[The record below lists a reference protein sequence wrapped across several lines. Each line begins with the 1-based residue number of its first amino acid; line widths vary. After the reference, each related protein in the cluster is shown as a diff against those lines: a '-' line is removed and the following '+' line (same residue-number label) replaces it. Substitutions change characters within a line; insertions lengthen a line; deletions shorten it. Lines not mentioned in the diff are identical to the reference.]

1 MRDASCQTPG
11 ARRARQ
17 TFSELLPMSD
27 VDTRCLDAFP
37 EWLKTLPA
45 DVRSLADRLDDTELS
60 EPARRQL
67 AGAVN
72 YLFRSLDLIPDGIE
86 ELGYID
92 DAFVV
97 RVAADLTARSTA
109 LTDGD
114 PISALASDA
123 VLVGECLGPDYA
135 RLEGY
140 VQALSSAP
148 ARGRTPEE
156 IVGEA
161 SVRAALAS
169 DLDGWA
175 GSYESPAFSR
185 DPKTLVKLRSFL
197 HAKLP

>member
-1 MRDASCQTPG
+1 
-11 ARRARQ
+11 
-17 TFSELLPMSD
+17 MSD

-45 DVRSLADRLDDTELS
+45 DVRLLADQLDNVEIP
-60 EPARRQL
+60 EAARRQL

-97 RVAADLTARSTA
+97 RVAADLAARSTSFVE
-109 LTDGD
+109 GD

-123 VLVGECLGPDYA
+123 VLVGEFLGADYA

-148 ARGRTPEE
+148 ARGRTPEQ
-156 IVGEA
+156 IVSEA
-161 SVRAALAS
+161 TVRAALAT
-169 DLDGWA
+169 DLDGWS
-175 GSYESPAFSR
+175 GSYDVPAFSR
-185 DPKTLVKLRSFL
+185 DAKTLVKLRSFL

>member
-1 MRDASCQTPG
+1 
-11 ARRARQ
+11 
-17 TFSELLPMSD
+17 MSD

-45 DVRSLADRLDDTELS
+45 DVRSLADRLDDAALS
-60 EPARRQL
+60 EGARRQL

-86 ELGYID
+86 ELGYVD

-97 RVAADLTARSTA
+97 RVAAGLAARSAA
-109 LTDGD
+109 LQEGD
-114 PISALASDA
+114 PISALASGG
-123 VLVGECLGPDYA
+123 VLVSEFLGPDYP

-140 VQALSSAP
+140 VEALGSAP
-148 ARGRTPEE
+148 ARGRTPQE
-156 IVGEA
+156 IVSDA

-169 DLDGWA
+169 DLDGWS
-175 GSYESPAFSR
+175 GSYEAPAFSR
-185 DPKTLVKLRSFL
+185 DQKTLLKLRSFL

>member
-1 MRDASCQTPG
+1 
-11 ARRARQ
+11 
-17 TFSELLPMSD
+17 MSD

-45 DVRSLADRLDDTELS
+45 DVRALASRLDDDAL
-60 EPARRQL
+60 PDAAKRQL

-86 ELGYID
+86 ELGYVD

-97 RVAADLTARSTA
+97 RVAADLAARSTA
-109 LTDGD
+109 LPDD
-114 PISALASDA
+114 DAISALASGG
-123 VLVGECLGPDYA
+123 VLVGEFLGSDYA

-140 VQALSSAP
+140 VEALRSAP

-156 IVGEA
+156 IVA
-161 SVRAALAS
+161 DPTVRAALAA
-169 DLDGWA
+169 DLDGWS
-175 GSYESPAFSR
+175 GSYEAPTFSR